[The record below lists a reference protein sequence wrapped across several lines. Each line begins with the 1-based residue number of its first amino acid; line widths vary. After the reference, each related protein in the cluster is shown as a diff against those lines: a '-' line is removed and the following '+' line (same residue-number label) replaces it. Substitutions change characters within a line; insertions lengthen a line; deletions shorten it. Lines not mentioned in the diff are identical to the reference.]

1 MESKFTL
8 VLVFCLFAGACKQPR
23 KPFYDA
29 KADEAA
35 IRSIL
40 GAEQIAWNNGDL
52 EAFMEGFWKSDSL
65 QFMSPR
71 GINHGWQEVLDGY
84 KAGYPDRAA
93 MGTLSY
99 DVLQIT
105 QLSQDNFVVAVRFH
119 ITREIG
125 GLEGMITLIFKRIG
139 GKWVAVYDHTS

>member
-8 VLVFCLFAGACKQPR
+8 LLVFCLFPAACTQPL
-23 KPFYDA
+23 KPVADA
-29 KADEAA
+29 RADEAA

-40 GAEQIAWNNGDL
+40 NAEQIAWNNGDL
-52 EAFMEGFWKSDSL
+52 EAFMEGYWKSDSL

-84 KAGYPDRAA
+84 KVGYPDRAA

-99 DVLQIT
+99 EVLKVT
-105 QLSQDNFVVAVRFH
+105 QLSDDNFVVSARFH
-119 ITREIG
+119 LTKEVG
-125 GLEGMITLIFKRIG
+125 GLDGEITLIFKRIDG
-139 GKWVAVYDHTS
+139 RWVAIYDHTS

>member
-1 MESKFTL
+1 MESKFAL
-8 VLVFCLFAGACKQPR
+8 ILVFCLFPGGCSQ
-23 KPFYDA
+23 FNNTSTDA

-40 GAEQIAWNNGDL
+40 DAGQIAWNNGNL
-52 EAFMEGFWKSDSL
+52 EAFMEGYWKSDSL

-99 DVLQIT
+99 EVLKVT
-105 QLSQDNFVVAVRFH
+105 PLSHDNYVVSARFH
-119 ITREIG
+119 LTRAG
-125 GLEGMITLIFKRIG
+125 DGLDGMITLIFKRIDG
-139 GKWVAVYDHTS
+139 RWVAVYDHTS